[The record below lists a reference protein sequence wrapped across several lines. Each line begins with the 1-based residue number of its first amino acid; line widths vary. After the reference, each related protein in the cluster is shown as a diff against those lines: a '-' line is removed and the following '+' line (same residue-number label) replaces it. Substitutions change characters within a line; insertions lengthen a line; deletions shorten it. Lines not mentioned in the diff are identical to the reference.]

1 MGKDHEEGFE
11 AMKESD
17 TNLVKN
23 LEKSIQFGQWLLLEN
38 IGIDL
43 DPVLDPILT

>member
-17 TNLVKN
+17 SNLVKN
-23 LEKSIQFGQWLLLEN
+23 LEKSI
-38 IGIDL
+38 
-43 DPVLDPILT
+43 

>member
-17 TNLVKN
+17 KN
-23 LEKSIQFGQWLLLEN
+23 LIKTLEMSI
-38 IGIDL
+38 
-43 DPVLDPILT
+43 